1 MITTYADC
9 LFLLSPPEHIKN
21 EIARYKKASLKYI
34 GEFSSMQS
42 PAHITVNQLE
52 RQKPYMVDAA
62 FERIEGKLHAMPA
75 ILLHMDGFKYFEHL
89 HGKMTIYAY
98 IRSTP
103 AMEDW
108 FALLRKNLNIKKA
121 ITPHITV
128 VRNIPEADYNKLWPN
143 FKNKKLLEPFWIYEL
158 KVLQRETFGTTAGKW
173 EPYKTIRFKN
183 TEGFAG
189 KDNWALK
196 KQAEAEIA
204 ARKQIK
210 LF

>member
-1 MITTYADC
+1 MTSYADY
-9 LFLLSPPEHIKN
+9 LFLLSPPDNVKN
-21 EIARYKKASLKYI
+21 EIVRYKKASVKYI
-34 GEFSSMQS
+34 GEFTGVNS
-42 PAHITVNQLE
+42 PAHITINQLD
-52 RQKPYMVDAA
+52 RQKPYMVDIA
-62 FERIEGKLHAMPA
+62 FERIENKLHAMPPV
-75 ILLHMDGFKYFEHL
+75 LLHMDGFKHFEHL
-89 HGKMTIYAY
+89 HSKMTIYAY

-108 FALLRKNLNIKKA
+108 FSLLRKNLNIKKA
-121 ITPHITV
+121 LVPHITV

-158 KVLQRETFGTTAGKW
+158 KVLQRESFGTTAGKW

-183 TEGFAG
+183 TTGFVG
-189 KDNWALK
+189 KDNWTAK
-196 KQAEAEIA
+196 KQAEADIA

>member
-1 MITTYADC
+1 MTSYTDY

-21 EIARYKKASLKYI
+21 EIARYKKASVKYI
-34 GEFSSMQS
+34 GDFSSMNS
-42 PAHITVNQLE
+42 PAHISINQLD
-52 RQKPYMVDAA
+52 RQKPYLMDTA
-62 FERIEGKLHAMPA
+62 FERLESKIHAMPA
-75 ILLHMDGFKYFEHL
+75 ILLHLDGFKYFEHL
-89 HGKMTIYAY
+89 HSKMTIYAY

-108 FALLRKNLNIKKA
+108 FTLLRKNLNIKKA
-121 ITPHITV
+121 LTPHIKV
-128 VRNIPEADYNKLWPN
+128 VRNIPEADYKKLWPN

-158 KVLQRETFGTTAGKW
+158 KVLHRESFGTTAGKW

-189 KDNWALK
+189 KESWVLK
-196 KQAEAEIA
+196 KHAVEEIA